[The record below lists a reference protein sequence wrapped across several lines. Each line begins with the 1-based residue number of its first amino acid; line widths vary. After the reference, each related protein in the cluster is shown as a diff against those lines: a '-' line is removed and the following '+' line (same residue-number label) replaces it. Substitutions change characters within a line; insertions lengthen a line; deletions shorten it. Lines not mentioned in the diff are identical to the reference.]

1 MRNTVL
7 NKLFIVL
14 LVLTLILFTVN
25 YIIDSNE
32 IEVNDYYGLVEIN
45 GEMQSF
51 EVFHN
56 KVSINHATK
65 KYTERYNE
73 KLFAYLEH
81 IQEQRDKTFMKGKV
95 FLKEK

>member
-1 MRNTVL
+1 MRNILL
-7 NKLFIVL
+7 NTIFMIFLAIT
-14 LVLTLILFTVN
+14 LVLFTI
-25 YIIDSNE
+25 YKIIDYDE
-32 IEVNDYYGLVEIN
+32 TKVNDSYRLVEIN

-81 IQEQRDKTFMKGKV
+81 IQEQRDKTFMKSRV

>member
-1 MRNTVL
+1 MRNILL
-7 NKLFIVL
+7 NTIFMIFLAIT
-14 LVLTLILFTVN
+14 LVLFTIY
-25 YIIDSNE
+25 YIIDSVEIGLDNDGLNE
-32 IEVNDYYGLVEIN
+32 IT